1 MAVTI
6 NKPVHFYYVATGDTI
21 PSNKDNNTIYFIEE
35 TQEIYVGNVLIANVS
50 ILPNNILT
58 TDQGVL
64 TQDQITNVKN
74 KLNIQ
79 NIGPTW
85 TTNSN

>member
-6 NKPVHFYYVATGDTI
+6 NKPVHFYYVATGDII
-21 PSNKDNNTIYFIEE
+21 PSNRDNNTIYFIEE

-58 TDQGVL
+58 TDQEIL